1 MQPMSARE
9 PNPYAPPLDEPDV
22 PKAGPNGDPGAIS
35 CTVRLEV
42 DDMAEALRVQ
52 IGKIRWVTPV
62 LFGVMGLVS
71 GAAMGATWQIVQALG
86 LGTLGWM
93 LWPLLYR
100 ASARRALANKS
111 DAERTVTFVLSP
123 ESVEVTTPNT
133 YSRTKWPGVHRF
145 VESPNT
151 FLLYLSE
158 AMAQVIPKRA
168 LRSHEVDA
176 LRAMFTSHV
185 APRKKA
191 PGLGRVVALW
201 FLLLVLFLAV
211 WQFLQP
217 DR

>member
-1 MQPMSARE
+1 MSARE
-9 PNPYAPPLDEPDV
+9 PNPYAPPLDEREV
-22 PKAGPNGDPGAIS
+22 PQVGPKGEFGTIT

-42 DDMAEALRVQ
+42 DDMTEALKQQ

-62 LFGVMGLVS
+62 MFGTMGLVS
-71 GAAMGATWQIVQALG
+71 GAAMGPTWQIVQALG
-86 LGTLGWM
+86 LGTIGWG
-93 LWPLLYR
+93 LWVLLYR
-100 ASARRALANKS
+100 AGARRSLASKS

-145 VESPNT
+145 VESPKT

-176 LRAMFTSHV
+176 LRAMFASHV
-185 APRKKA
+185 VPRKKA
-191 PGLGRVVALW
+191 PGFGRAIALCL
-201 FLLLVLFLAV
+201 LLLVLFLALS
-211 WQFLQP
+211 QFLQP